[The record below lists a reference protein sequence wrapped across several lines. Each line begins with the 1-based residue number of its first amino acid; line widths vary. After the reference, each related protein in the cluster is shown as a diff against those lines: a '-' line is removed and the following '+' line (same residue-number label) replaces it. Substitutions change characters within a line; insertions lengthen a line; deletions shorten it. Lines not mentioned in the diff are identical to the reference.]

1 MFGAPAQVHL
11 THIAVYQ
18 TFHEKVNAKE
28 SNASN
33 CVSLSPVV
41 NPLRNISV
49 YSDSGPQCQVF

>member
-11 THIAVYQ
+11 THTAVYQ

-28 SNASN
+28 SNASD

-41 NPLRNISV
+41 NPPRNISV
-49 YSDSGPQCQVF
+49 